1 MTEIER
7 KFLVKTEIFQGSM
20 DKALMK
26 QGYLSVDPDRVVRIR
41 IEGDRAWLTLKG
53 KGSGFSRPE
62 FEYPLPVSDAEEL
75 LLLCLFPP
83 VEKSRHR
90 LEVEGTHWEV
100 DEFLGSNLG
109 LLMAEV
115 ELESEDQSFIMPEW
129 AGEEVT
135 GDRRYYNSWLAG
147 QPFSTW
153 PVKD

>member
-41 IEGDRAWLTLKG
+41 IEGDRAWLTIKG
-53 KGSGFSRPE
+53 KGIGFSRPE

-75 LLLCLFPP
+75 MLLCLFPP